1 MPSPSFF
8 IEDLVALKEE
18 NSIHGIVESTWRDL
32 TTNRGPSSI
41 SDWVS
46 HSGVPQRVRSQYNRE
61 GRCPHGYVIIS
72 YIQPHSG
79 YSLISEKALLL
90 LDRGLLFG
98 DVVKKQ
104 SSDTASG
111 TIIRSSVLC
120 TLRPIYSGVSFGD
133 NALWPH
139 EEEDNTLRQIPGRD
153 IRFVEDYQTGD
164 LVIYR
169 DWVGEIEDVSEELTV
184 RLGNGSVA
192 VLTKLS
198 EVEVPGPPPH
208 KQSFESPLPE
218 ILAHQLDR
226 TLDTSVSADS
236 VHAEV
241 FHPGQLITTTKANL
255 RLGRW
260 VYGQYDPSVPPSG
273 IIVEVSIREINVQ
286 WKCRNPFSTYPGQI
300 TTPPSTLDRGDFEEL
315 RLYERGRSP
324 LETSPGSGLG
334 PVQGSNIAA
343 GDYVRFRDVAGAA
356 LRYSSE
362 DGAHGMF
369 RRVSRLATQG
379 YEMNVFLV
387 TKTETSVLVQWQD
400 GTTSEAEATSLVPYL
415 NVDEHDL
422 WPGEIVYEGEEE
434 RTPSTAPGTLV
445 AKRIGVVQWTDA
457 RDRLARVRWFADPK
471 VSVVSDSVPTLLPG
485 SCLGEL
491 SNNETTVSLYE
502 IFAHPVLSKRRGD
515 MAIIAP
521 GPFLSSKQF
530 QAGSVEPKLRL
541 NAPGS
546 AIASEVTRQP
556 EDPSSMSVPSFAQG
570 SWIGE
575 IVDLGL
581 DGLLTIRLGLA
592 TEVYDIQVPIE
603 SVVAH
608 VNGDDDLDEEPEE
621 YPDDYDDF
629 SDEEAY
635 WDELDSDG
643 VVIETVEYDGGTR
656 LDADSGDEMWTTDDE
671 NGESLPDAPAT
682 QKISSDAPLGDEQ
695 PVESKPPPTRQQEYK
710 FTAYESMPP
719 QFELLDEPV
728 PLDHHFSNESTTL
741 TAAMMRRIRQ
751 EHSILESSLPE
762 GIWVR
767 AWADDITI
775 LRVLLVGA
783 PGTPY
788 SLAPFILDL
797 HFGSDFPSSPPKAY
811 FHSWTNRH
819 GRINPN
825 LYEDGTVCLSLLG
838 TWPGVEQHEEWNG
851 DSSVLQILV
860 SLMGLV
866 LVKEPFYSESNSL
879 TLSAKSFLRETWF
892 ILLTHT
898 SFVDEAGFE
907 AFVNNPDTHVNS
919 ALYTEKALVMAK
931 GFVNHAISHE
941 ISGMTGIIEWVYCGK
956 EDSPQLLRQV
966 IAECDDLLGDD
977 AGLSSGAKLLLER
990 HVDFMRNFLA
1000 KSNEDGGM
1008 EAQ

>member
-8 IEDLVALKEE
+8 VEDLAALREE
-18 NSIHGIVESTWRDL
+18 PSIHGIVESTWRDL
-32 TTNRGPSSI
+32 TTNGGPSSI

-46 HSGVPQRVRSQYNRE
+46 HNGVPQRVRSQYNRE
-61 GRCPHGYVIIS
+61 GRCPRGYVIIN
-72 YIQPHSG
+72 YIQPYSG
-79 YSLISEKALLL
+79 YSLISEKSLLL

-104 SSDTASG
+104 SSNTASG
-111 TIIRSSVLC
+111 TVIRSSVVC
-120 TLRPIYSGVSFGD
+120 TLRPIYSGIRFGD
-133 NALWPH
+133 NILWPH
-139 EEEDNTLRQIPGRD
+139 KEEDNILRHIPGRD
-153 IRFVEDYQTGD
+153 IRFVEDYQNGD

-169 DWVGEIEDVSEELTV
+169 DWVGEVEDVSEELTV
-184 RLGNGSVA
+184 RLGNGSVV
-192 VLTKLS
+192 VLTNLND
-198 EVEVPGPPPH
+198 VEVPGPPPY
-208 KQSFESPLPE
+208 KPSFESPLPQ
-218 ILAHQLDR
+218 ILARQLDR
-226 TLDTSVSADS
+226 TLDTCVSADS

-260 VYGQYDPSVPPSG
+260 VYGQYDPSVSPCG
-273 IIVEVSIREINVQ
+273 TIVEVSIREINVH
-286 WKCRNPFSTYPGQI
+286 WKCRNPFSAQLGQI
-300 TTPPSTLDRGDFEEL
+300 NTPPSTLDRGDFEEV

-324 LETSPGSGLG
+324 LEASPGSGLG
-334 PVQGSNIAA
+334 PVHGSNIAA

-356 LRYSSE
+356 LKYSSE
-362 DGAHGMF
+362 DGVHGIF

-379 YEMNVFLV
+379 YEVNVFLV
-387 TKTETSVLVQWQD
+387 TKTETHVLVQWQD

-434 RTPSTAPGTLV
+434 RAPSIAPRTLV

-471 VSVVSDSVPTLLPG
+471 VSVVSDPVPTLLPG

-491 SNNETTVSLYE
+491 STNETTVSLYE

-515 MAIIAP
+515 MTIIAP
-521 GPFLSSKQF
+521 GPILSSKQVE
-530 QAGSVEPKLRL
+530 AGSVGPNLSL
-541 NAPGS
+541 TNSGS
-546 AIASEVTRQP
+546 QVTSDVPSQL
-556 EDPSSMSVPSFAQG
+556 EDPLPSSMSISPLAKDG
-570 SWIGE
+570 WIGE

-581 DGLLTIRLGLA
+581 EGLLTVRLGLA
-592 TEVYDIQVPIE
+592 NEVHDVQVPIE

-608 VNGDDDLDEEPEE
+608 VNGDYEPDEEPEE
-621 YPDDYDDF
+621 YPDEDFDY

-682 QKISSDAPLGDEQ
+682 PKTSADAPPRNQQ
-695 PVESKPPPTRQQEYK
+695 PIKSNPPPLRQQEYK
-710 FTAYESMPP
+710 FTAYKCMPS
-719 QFELLDEPV
+719 QFELLDESV
-728 PLDHHFSNESTTL
+728 PSDHHFSKESTTL

-767 AWADDITI
+767 AWGDNISL

-788 SLAPFILDL
+788 SLAPFVLDL
-797 HFGSDFPSSPPKAY
+797 HFGSEFPSSPPKAY
-811 FHSWTNRH
+811 FYSWTNRH

-838 TWPGVEQHEEWNG
+838 TWPGVEQHEEWNA

-866 LVKEPFYSESNSL
+866 LVKEPFYN
-879 TLSAKSFLRETWF
+879 
-892 ILLTHT
+892 
-898 SFVDEAGFE
+898 EAGFE

-941 ISGMTGIIEWVYCGK
+941 ISGLTGIIEWLYCDK
-956 EDSPQLLRQV
+956 EDAPQLLRQV
-966 IAECDDLLGDD
+966 IAECDDLLNDNTT
-977 AGLSSGAKLLLER
+977 LSSGAKLLLKR
-990 HVDFMRNFLA
+990 HVEVMRNFHA
-1000 KSNEDGGM
+1000 KLDENGGV
-1008 EAQ
+1008 ESQ